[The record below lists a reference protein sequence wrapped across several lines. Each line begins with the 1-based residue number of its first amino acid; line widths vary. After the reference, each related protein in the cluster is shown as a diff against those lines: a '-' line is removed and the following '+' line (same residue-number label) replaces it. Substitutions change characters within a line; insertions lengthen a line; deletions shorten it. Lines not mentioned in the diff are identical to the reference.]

1 MSLKQ
6 LVNTPAIYEAF
17 LEHLDEQ
24 IAAQHKVL
32 ETSADQTLLFKA
44 QGAIAVLK
52 RMKQLRES
60 VNGKHS

>member
-6 LVNTPAIYEAF
+6 LVNTPAIYDAF
-17 LEHLDEQ
+17 LVHMDEK
-24 IAAQHKVL
+24 IAEQHKIL

-52 RMKQLRES
+52 RLKQLREA

>member
-6 LVNTPAIYEAF
+6 LVNTPAIYDAF
-17 LEHLDEQ
+17 LEYLDDK
-24 IAAQHKVL
+24 IAEQHKIL

-52 RMKQLRES
+52 RLKQLREA